1 LSSESLRGFESNLLI
16 QIIFKLQDKLVQKR
30 LWPKFNKLFQ
40 VQKTTLLN
48 HRVLTRDIEHEFWCP
63 HPKIEQSNI
72 NQCNFSDI
80 VKHIGNAISTISS
93 HITHFKEEGII
104 STIRNRQAVTYKL
117 TNSELVA
124 DGASKYKLNLIDR
137 NINNFIERVE
147 EL

>member
-1 LSSESLRGFESNLLI
+1 MIAS
-16 QIIFKLQDKLVQKR
+16 
-30 LWPKFNKLFQ
+30 
-40 VQKTTLLN
+40 
-48 HRVLTRDIEHEFWCP
+48 DIEHEFWCH

-80 VKHIGNAISTISS
+80 VKHTGNAMSTIFS

-117 TNSELVA
+117 TDSELVA
-124 DGASKYKLNLIDR
+124 GGASKYKLNLIDR
-137 NINNFIERVE
+137 SINNFIERVE